1 MEAHQHY
8 FLGLLLSGFNASASV
23 AGIIGGRL
31 GDSFPQHTK
40 MIVVLSVFCMIA
52 GNIQYLIGG
61 SAVNLIMGRV
71 ICGKY

>member
-1 MEAHQHY
+1 MY
-8 FLGLLLSGFNASASV
+8 RTGFNASASV